1 MPSVDVEE
9 VKSRVNIVELIGR
22 YITLK
27 PAGQRFKGRCPFHPD
42 DTPSLLVSPDKG
54 LWHCFGC
61 HAGGDAIGFL
71 MKIER
76 LSFPEALSRLA
87 RELGIEIR
95 TAGGEG
101 RAKLLQA
108 NEQAVQYFARE
119 LRRPSGKKARDYL
132 LGRGLEEKVWERY
145 KLGYA
150 PEGWDGL
157 LRTLGQVG
165 VDTLRDLGLVVA
177 GERGYYDRF
186 RDRVMFTIGDDQG
199 RPVAFA
205 GRSFAGDPKY
215 VNIPNTSLFTKGTLL
230 YGLDLARDAIR
241 SAGRAVLVEGYTDV
255 ISLQTAGI
263 GEAVGSMGTAL
274 TDAQARLIARH
285 TDQVVIA
292 YDRDAAGEA
301 SALRG
306 LVILRAA
313 GLRVAVAVLPPDED
327 PDSLVRGQG
336 ADAAREVLARALPF
350 HRFFVEAIASRHD
363 VATVEGKEQVL
374 VEAKTFWPE
383 IRSVPLQHELARE
396 LAALLSLREEEVWGY
411 LRGEA
416 RLAVPNEERPRIG
429 PEEIFLH
436 FLVAGK
442 LPERVLGDLDL
453 AEFRPEHR
461 PIVAKW
467 VELWH
472 GGERP
477 TASRLV
483 SELPPDSVQVL
494 TQVALLDLPFSNEAQ
509 AIADAETRFLHL
521 PRLNRRLDEARR
533 RLVEA
538 ETAGDAD
545 EVQRLNAAL
554 QALCQERLR
563 LMRRR

>member
-9 VKSRVNIVELIGR
+9 VKARVNIVELIGR

-27 PAGQRFKGRCPFHPD
+27 PSGQRFKGRCPFHPD

-132 LGRGLEEKVWERY
+132 LGRGLGERVWERY

-350 HRFFVEAIASRHD
+350 HRFFVEALATRHN

-374 VEAKTFWPE
+374 VEAKAFWPE

-442 LPERVLGDLDL
+442 LPERVLGDLSL

>member
-132 LGRGLEEKVWERY
+132 LGRGLGEKVWERY

>member
-416 RLAVPNEERPRIG
+416 RVAVPNEERPRIG

>member
-9 VKSRVNIVELIGR
+9 VKARLNIVELIGR

-27 PAGQRFKGRCPFHPD
+27 PSGQRFKGRCPFHPD
-42 DTPSLLVSPDKG
+42 DTPSLIVSPDKG

-132 LGRGLEEKVWERY
+132 LGRGLGEKVWERY

-157 LRTLGQVG
+157 LRALGQVG

-336 ADAAREVLARALPF
+336 ADAAREILARALPF
-350 HRFFVEAIASRHD
+350 HRFFVEALASRHD

-374 VEAKTFWPE
+374 VEAKAFWPE

-411 LRGEA
+411 LRGGA
-416 RLAVPNEERPRIG
+416 RLAVPTEERPRIG

-436 FLVAGK
+436 FLIAGK
-442 LPERVLGDLDL
+442 LPERVLEDLAL

-477 TASRLV
+477 TASRLA

-521 PRLNRRLDEARR
+521 PRVNRRLDEARR

-545 EVQRLNAAL
+545 EVQKLNAAL

>member
-27 PAGQRFKGRCPFHPD
+27 PSGQRFKGRCPFHPD

-429 PEEIFLH
+429 PEEIFLY

-477 TASRLV
+477 TASRLA

>member
-27 PAGQRFKGRCPFHPD
+27 PSGQRFKGRCPFHPD

-285 TDQVVIA
+285 ADQVVIA

-429 PEEIFLH
+429 PEEIFLY

-477 TASRLV
+477 TASRLA

>member
-27 PAGQRFKGRCPFHPD
+27 PSGQRFKGRCPFHPD

-132 LGRGLEEKVWERY
+132 LGRGLGEKVWERY

-165 VDTLRDLGLVVA
+165 VDTLRDLGLIVA

-416 RLAVPNEERPRIG
+416 RVAVPNEERPRIG

>member
-27 PAGQRFKGRCPFHPD
+27 PSGQRFKGRCPFHPD

-374 VEAKTFWPE
+374 VEAKAFWPE

-429 PEEIFLH
+429 PEEIFLY

-477 TASRLV
+477 TASRLA

>member
-27 PAGQRFKGRCPFHPD
+27 PSGQRFKGRCPFHPD

-132 LGRGLEEKVWERY
+132 LGRGLGEKVWERY

-157 LRTLGQVG
+157 LRTLSQVG

-241 SAGRAVLVEGYTDV
+241 SASRAVLVEGYTDV

-416 RLAVPNEERPRIG
+416 RVAVPNEERPRIG

-477 TASRLV
+477 TASRLA

>member
-9 VKSRVNIVELIGR
+9 VKARLNIVELIGR
-22 YITLK
+22 YIALK
-27 PAGQRFKGRCPFHPD
+27 PSGQRFKGRCPFHPD
-42 DTPSLLVSPDKG
+42 DTPSLIVSPDKG

-132 LGRGLEEKVWERY
+132 LGRGLGEKEWERY

-157 LRTLGQVG
+157 LRALGQVG

-350 HRFFVEAIASRHD
+350 HRFFVEALASRHD

-374 VEAKTFWPE
+374 VEAKAFWPE

-411 LRGEA
+411 LRGGA
-416 RLAVPNEERPRIG
+416 RLAVPTEERPRIG

-436 FLVAGK
+436 FLIAGK
-442 LPERVLGDLDL
+442 LPERVLEDLSL

-477 TASRLV
+477 TASRLA
-483 SELPPDSVQVL
+483 SELPPDSVPVL

-521 PRLNRRLDEARR
+521 PRVNRRLDEARR

-545 EVQRLNAAL
+545 EVQKLNAAL

>member
-27 PAGQRFKGRCPFHPD
+27 PSGQRFKGRCPFHPD

-285 TDQVVIA
+285 ADQVVIA

-416 RLAVPNEERPRIG
+416 RVAVPNEERPRIG

-477 TASRLV
+477 TASRLA

>member
-27 PAGQRFKGRCPFHPD
+27 PSGQRFKGRCPFHPD

-132 LGRGLEEKVWERY
+132 LGRGLGEKVWERY

>member
-27 PAGQRFKGRCPFHPD
+27 PSGQRFKGRCPFHPD

-132 LGRGLEEKVWERY
+132 LGRGLGEKVWERY

-416 RLAVPNEERPRIG
+416 RVAVPNEERPRIG

-477 TASRLV
+477 TASRLA

>member
-9 VKSRVNIVELIGR
+9 VKARLNIVELIGR
-22 YITLK
+22 YIALK
-27 PAGQRFKGRCPFHPD
+27 PSGQRFKGRCPFHPD
-42 DTPSLLVSPDKG
+42 DTPSLIVSPDKG

-95 TAGGEG
+95 TTGGEG

-132 LGRGLEEKVWERY
+132 LGRGLGEKEWERY

-157 LRTLGQVG
+157 LRALGQVG

-350 HRFFVEAIASRHD
+350 HRFFVEALASRHD

-374 VEAKTFWPE
+374 VEAKAFWPE

-411 LRGEA
+411 LRGGA
-416 RLAVPNEERPRIG
+416 RLAVPTEERPRIG

-436 FLVAGK
+436 FLIAGK
-442 LPERVLGDLDL
+442 LPERVLEDLSL

-477 TASRLV
+477 TASRLA
-483 SELPPDSVQVL
+483 SELPPDSVPVL

-521 PRLNRRLDEARR
+521 PRVNRRLDEARR

-545 EVQRLNAAL
+545 EVQKLNAAL

>member
-27 PAGQRFKGRCPFHPD
+27 PSGQRFKGRCPFHPD

-285 TDQVVIA
+285 ADQVVIA

-477 TASRLV
+477 TASRLA

>member
-27 PAGQRFKGRCPFHPD
+27 PSGQRFKGRCPFHPD

>member
-27 PAGQRFKGRCPFHPD
+27 PSGQRFKGRCPFHPD

-477 TASRLV
+477 TASRLA